1 MARLLTDTDYL
12 KVTLSDTV
20 RDLIDSNYNQWLDA
34 EQAAQLEMASYLN
47 QRYIVSSIFT
57 DTTIYDSLRTYSA
70 KALVQYTESEYND
83 LTAYTVGNRVSFE
96 GYIYECYL
104 AAQGISPD
112 NTDYWVKRV
121 LDYSLYYVTL
131 PGDEWDKDTTYLA
144 GDVVW
149 YKNKQY
155 TATVSCKN
163 IEPSAST
170 SVNIWGSGTTY
181 TIAANLTPDIEYH
194 DEITYAQFNIV
205 TYMGNKYTYKNIAPT
220 AGNLPTDTNYWDLET
235 TAYEWTKGDNRNALL
250 VRFLLDI
257 TAYHFMRSVPARA
270 IPDHIKQAYNG
281 DSADDRGGALGWLK
295 NVAKGFVS
303 ADLPEIYSTPLYSI
317 MHGQS
322 RDKQDNLL
330 W

>member
-1 MARLLTDTDYL
+1 MARLLTDSDYL
-12 KVTLSDTV
+12 KVTLSQEV
-20 RDLIDSNYNQWLDA
+20 RDIIDNNYNQWLDA
-34 EQAAQLEMASYLN
+34 EQTAQVEMASYIN
-47 QRYIVSSIFT
+47 QRYITSQIFT
-57 DTTIYDSLRTYSA
+57 DTTIFDALKTYSA
-70 KALVQYTESEYND
+70 KSLVVYSEDDYND
-83 LTAYTVGNRVSFE
+83 LTSYVVGNRIVWG

-104 AAQGISPD
+104 AAQGISPE

-121 LDYSLYYVTL
+121 KDGTLYFGTL
-131 PGDEWDKDTTYLA
+131 PSEEWDKDKTY
-144 GDVVW
+144 DVDDIVW

-155 TATVSCKN
+155 TATVSNKN
-163 IEPSAST
+163 IEPSATT
-170 SVNIWGSGTTY
+170 SVGIWGDGTTY
-181 TIAANLTPDIEYH
+181 TISANLTPDIEYH
-194 DEITYAQFNIV
+194 DELTYSLNDVV
-205 TYMGNKYTYKNIAPT
+205 TYMGNKYTSLGT
-220 AGNLPTDTNYWDLET
+220 TQGNLPTDALQWTANT
-235 TAYEWTKGDNRNALL
+235 TDYEWTLGDNRNPLL
-250 VRFLLDI
+250 VRFLLDMA
-257 TAYHFMRSVPARA
+257 AYHFMRAVPARA